1 MPGNPKKNM
10 WGNSSPFNKGGTYIN
25 PKISHLPLKIRFPV
39 SPNHKANS
47 LGLLSGYR
55 PHLYSYWVPWWWL
68 CRWRRMLRVPA
79 PAVMFFRAWF
89 FCGESFRLGHELGE
103 FTTWF
108 SSDLRA
114 HKTAPCQNGQN
125 YIQVGLFV
133 YTNVLK
139 FQPNKNRRG
148 CLFHWVL
155 VGWFLVFFL
164 GS

>member
-1 MPGNPKKNM
+1 M

-25 PKISHLPLKIRFPV
+25 QKISHPPLKIRFPV

-79 PAVMFFRAWF
+79 PAVMNL
-89 FCGESFRLGHELGE
+89 LGLVTSWVNFQHEFVLISGRIK
-103 FTTWF
+103 
-108 SSDLRA
+108 LPLVKMA
-114 HKTAPCQNGQN
+114 QN
-125 YIQVGLFV
+125 YIPIGLCV
-133 YTNVLK
+133 YTNVLE
-139 FQPNKNRRG
+139 FQPKENRRG
-148 CLFHWVL
+148 CLLHWVL

-164 GS
+164 GAKRLFVLNSHCFMRSSGW